1 MNELVEVYLFDDNL
15 FREPSVY
22 EIGVVDD
29 KGTDEKN
36 TLISSGVFEDLKIE
50 IRQLF
55 V

>member
-1 MNELVEVYLFDDNL
+1 VRWYRLL
-15 FREPSVY
+15 EPTGFSHGKVQ
-22 EIGVVDD
+22 EMGVVDD
-29 KGTDEKN
+29 EGTDEKH